1 MTWFQ
6 RHEEPKIA
14 TDEYEEGTYV
24 YFDYESGKWEA
35 WKEFLGAF
43 ILLLQYLLLL
53 FRATVYFLN
62 AMCDLSGWCQRIKSE
77 FKFEYLYLEDELS
90 TGAGDS

>member
-1 MTWFQ
+1 MSTSTMNAVNGK
-6 RHEEPKIA
+6 HEKN
-14 TDEYEEGTYV
+14 
-24 YFDYESGKWEA
+24 SW
-35 WKEFLGAF
+35 AF
-43 ILLLQYLLLL
+43 LLQSLLLL
-53 FRATVYFLN
+53 FCATVYFLN